1 MALKNY
7 EIVMVFSLANGE
19 EAVEVLKQ
27 KFTDLIAKHGTLGN
41 VEEWGK
47 RKLAYPIYYE
57 NDGYYIVIDFTSDEA
72 FPQELD
78 RVINITDGVLRSLIV
93 AKGE

>member
-47 RKLAYPIYYE
+47 RKLAYPINYE
-57 NDGYYIVIDFTSDEA
+57 NDGYYIVSIS
-72 FPQELD
+72 Q
-78 RVINITDGVLRSLIV
+78 VMKHSHRSLTV
-93 AKGE
+93 LSTLQTAYFVH

>member
-41 VEEWGK
+41 VEAIILLSISQVTK
-47 RKLAYPIYYE
+47 H
-57 NDGYYIVIDFTSDEA
+57 SH
-72 FPQELD
+72 
-78 RVINITDGVLRSLIV
+78 RSLTV
-93 AKGE
+93 LSTLQTAYFVH

>member
-47 RKLAYPIYYE
+47 RKLHTQSTMKTMAI
-57 NDGYYIVIDFTSDEA
+57 ILLSISQVTKHSH
-72 FPQELD
+72 
-78 RVINITDGVLRSLIV
+78 RSLTV
-93 AKGE
+93 LSTLQTAYFVH

>member
-1 MALKNY
+1 ML
-7 EIVMVFSLANGE
+7 ITRSSFSLANGE

-47 RKLAYPIYYE
+47 RKLFFSVCKRE
-57 NDGYYIVIDFTSDEA
+57 NHYDFII
-72 FPQELD
+72 F
-78 RVINITDGVLRSLIV
+78 
-93 AKGE
+93 

>member
-47 RKLAYPIYYE
+47 RNQL
-57 NDGYYIVIDFTSDEA
+57 
-72 FPQELD
+72 
-78 RVINITDGVLRSLIV
+78 
-93 AKGE
+93 

>member
-41 VEEWGK
+41 VEEWGIILLSISQVMK
-47 RKLAYPIYYE
+47 H
-57 NDGYYIVIDFTSDEA
+57 SH
-72 FPQELD
+72 
-78 RVINITDGVLRSLIV
+78 RSLTV
-93 AKGE
+93 LSTLQTAYFVH

>member
-47 RKLAYPIYYE
+47 RKLAYPINYE
-57 NDGYYIVIDFTSDEA
+57 NDGYYIVIDSH
-72 FPQELD
+72 
-78 RVINITDGVLRSLIV
+78 RSLTV
-93 AKGE
+93 LSTLQTAYFVH